1 MLKQG
6 WMLKSQDYSNFSKLW
21 FSSWR
26 DAVCWQITQSS
37 FVSDWQWP
45 CVERRDGHTRIKIE
59 LDEIGPKKQEV
70 EQSVL
75 TLSSLMLK
83 PHRPS
88 WLPSSHPH
96 RLPKGCPGIVDANIS
111 GHLVH
116 LHSFFKHSTARR
128 EDRNQVQMDMEQLG
142 ENLNQFFLRYVSTR
156 WLTMGPVVQRALNL
170 WDSTVTYFLVFL
182 TDPKATRIDSAIN
195 TSQHNIS
202 LLITL

>member
-6 WMLKSQDYSNFSKLW
+6 WMLKSQDYINFSKLW

-45 CVERRDGHTRIKIE
+45 CVEQRDGHTRIKIK

-96 RLPKGCPGIVDANIS
+96 RLPKGCPGVGRKYFRTS
-111 GHLVH
+111 CSSSSL
-116 LHSFFKHSTARR
+116 F
-128 EDRNQVQMDMEQLG
+128 Q
-142 ENLNQFFLRYVSTR
+142 
-156 WLTMGPVVQRALNL
+156 ALNCTQRGPKPSSDGYGAT
-170 WDSTVTYFLVFL
+170 WREPEPVFPEVCL
-182 TDPKATRIDSAIN
+182 NSMAHHGTCCSARPRLMGLDCDILPCLPHR
-195 TSQHNIS
+195 S
-202 LLITL
+202 

>member
-45 CVERRDGHTRIKIE
+45 CVEQRDGHTRIKIK

-96 RLPKGCPGIVDANIS
+96 RLPKAVQALDANIS
-111 GHLVH
+111 EHLVH
-116 LHSFFKHSTARR
+116 LHRFFKHSTARR

-156 WLTMGPVVQRALNL
+156 WLTMGPVVQRALDL

-182 TDPKATRIDSAIN
+182 TDPKATQIDSAIN